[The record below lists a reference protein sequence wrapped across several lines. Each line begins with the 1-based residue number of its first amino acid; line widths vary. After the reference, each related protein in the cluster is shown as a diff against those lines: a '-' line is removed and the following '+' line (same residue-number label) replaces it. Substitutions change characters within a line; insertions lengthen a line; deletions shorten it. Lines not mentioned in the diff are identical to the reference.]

1 MSAPPCN
8 SVILSSFHLISVSAF
23 QLAHLGACELVSNN
37 VTVKN
42 TLYFIFWFFP
52 QFSLPNYLGLGAIVK
67 LNVTAPEP
75 WKILAIS
82 NYHQI
87 KSTHPN
93 QTNHLNCTLLLYRFS
108 FVGLLP
114 SSGALYIKMCHYWS
128 AGKATFPLSWGGLWT
143 QFLNVAQL
151 WYTEWS
157 PKVGNM
163 FRRRIFC

>member
-1 MSAPPCN
+1 MLFGSTKRT
-8 SVILSSFHLISVSAF
+8 LSNYVN
-23 QLAHLGACELVSNN
+23 GRNKDNN
-37 VTVKN
+37 LMYSMRHNIYAYTQ
-42 TLYFIFWFFP
+42 TFCFSSR
-52 QFSLPNYLGLGAIVK
+52 FSLPNYLGLGAIVK